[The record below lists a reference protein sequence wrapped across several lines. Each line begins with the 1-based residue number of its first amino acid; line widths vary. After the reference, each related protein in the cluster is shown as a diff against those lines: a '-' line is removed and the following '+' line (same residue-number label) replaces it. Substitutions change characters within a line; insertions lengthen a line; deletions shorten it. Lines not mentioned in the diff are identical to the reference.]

1 MAIFNSTLNTTF
13 TTVFSSPLSFD
24 STAVTAIYLCNKGVG
39 VASVNVHLVPSG
51 DLASDSNIIYYDL
64 KLAPSDTYVIDSERI
79 ILDQGDSIVAVSDVA
94 GDVVAT
100 VTYMGI

>member
-1 MAIFNSTLNTTF
+1 MAIFNSTINTTF
-13 TTVFSSPLSFD
+13 TTVFSSPLTFD

-51 DLASDSNIIYYDL
+51 DAASASNMIYYNL
-64 KLAPSDTYVIDSERI
+64 SLAPGDTYVIDSERI
-79 ILDQGDSIVAVSDVA
+79 ILDQGDSIVSVSDVA
-94 GDVVAT
+94 GDVIAT